1 MRHRAGELR
10 RRAGDC
16 GTGLENFGAEPEIA
30 AQDRRIAA
38 QSRRLR
44 HRAGE
49 LRRRAG
55 DCGTGPEILRHIS
68 DSDGKEDPGEE
79 DSGAEDSREKDSEE
93 KDSGKTDFMMI
104 TPFVKID
111 LHGMRREEAVK
122 EIDRALAAADSTTY
136 QIQIV
141 HGYNRGTNL
150 RTMIYEEYRYDPKI
164 KRITPGDNPGIT
176 VLVLKELY

>member
-1 MRHRAGELR
+1 
-10 RRAGDC
+10 
-16 GTGLENFGAEPEIA
+16 
-30 AQDRRIAA
+30 
-38 QSRRLR
+38 
-44 HRAGE
+44 
-49 LRRRAG
+49 
-55 DCGTGPEILRHIS
+55 
-68 DSDGKEDPGEE
+68 
-79 DSGAEDSREKDSEE
+79 
-93 KDSGKTDFMMI
+93 MMI